1 MLLRSPRFW
10 LYSFLS
16 VCCVLASWAV
26 HHSAQD
32 ATWLARQAYP
42 FKVLLSS
49 GNEQCSGPQQKM
61 LSTVLKAAR
70 QHGSLISQ
78 VVYWSPDSGL
88 SSCSSAERGETPNPN
103 ARYRYASLTK
113 LLTAQAIL
121 KAMAEHKLPL
131 DTPLSHFISQAGAAQ
146 DQRWAQVTI
155 EQLLTHSAGLNRLRS
170 PDPMTRHAVTP
181 WCPNNLDRLLD
192 VKLDFAPGTGYGY
205 SNLTYCLLGVVLEK
219 LTKQPYRDAITQ
231 KLALKDYGI
240 SFIDGP
246 YTADEVTYDFRHTG
260 FYSEDYYKHLDFTA
274 LSSSAGLSGTAQS
287 LVQWLVAQRQAKQL
301 SVTQPVWPEHCDLTR
316 KRSCYGYAAFPYRQ
330 AGQSLTVQVQQGYVF
345 GASSSLL
352 LDEHGGIFLWLGNGT
367 APQGSASDHMLD
379 AIYLQLVKHYAK

>member
-10 LYSFLS
+10 LYSFFC
-16 VCCVLASWAV
+16 VCCVLAGWAV

-32 ATWLARQAYP
+32 ATWLARQTYP

-49 GNEQCSGPQQKM
+49 GNEQCSGLQQKM

-70 QHGSLISQ
+70 QHGSLTSQ
-78 VVYWSPDSGL
+78 VVYWSPNNGL
-88 SSCSSAERGETPNPN
+88 SSCSSAEHGETPNPN

-121 KAMAEHKLPL
+121 QAMAEHKLPL

-181 WCPNNLDRLLD
+181 WCPNNMDRLID
-192 VKLDFAPGTGYGY
+192 VKLDFAPGAGYGY

-260 FYSEDYYKHLDFTA
+260 FYSEDYYQHLDFTA
-274 LSSSAGLSGTAQS
+274 LSSSAGLSGTAQG
-287 LVQWLVAQRQAKQL
+287 LVQWLVDQRQAKQL

-379 AIYLQLVKHYAK
+379 AIYQLLVKHYAK

>member
-1 MLLRSPRFW
+1 MEKNLLR
-10 LYSFLS
+10 LQIYTLL
-16 VCCVLASWAV
+16 VLCLAFIGWIV
-26 HHSAQD
+26 HHSASD
-32 ATWLARQAYP
+32 ATWTSRQLYPLESLLAY
-42 FKVLLSS
+42 
-49 GNEQCSGPQQKM
+49 GNEYCEGAEQAM
-61 LSTVLKAAR
+61 LIKALRAGR
-70 QHGSLISQ
+70 KQGSLTSQ
-78 VVYWSPDSGL
+78 VAYWSPNSGL

-113 LLTAQAIL
+113 LLTAQATL
-121 KAMAEHKLPL
+121 QAMAEHKLPL
-131 DTPLSHFISQAGAAQ
+131 DTPLSHFIPQAGAAQ

-192 VKLDFAPGTGYGY
+192 VKLDFAPGAGYGY

-219 LTKQPYRDAITQ
+219 LTKQPYRDAMTQ
-231 KLALKDYGI
+231 ILALEDYGI

-260 FYSEDYYKHLDFTA
+260 FYSDDYYKYLDFAA
-274 LSSSAGLSGTAQS
+274 LSSSAGLSGTAQG
-287 LVQWLVAQRQAKQL
+287 LVQWLIDQRQANLL
-301 SVTQPVWPEHCDLTR
+301 SVTKPVWPESCDLSQ
-316 KRSCYGYAAFPYRQ
+316 KRSCYGYAVFPYRQ
-330 AGQSLTVQVQQGYVF
+330 AGQNLTVQVQLGYVF
-345 GASSSLL
+345 GASSSLI